1 MHPVPASASQ
11 NIGINLE
18 WKISMME
25 AEYASHYVAADLK
38 GCSIVCLPIPLNLHL
53 PAVLIKLEETK
64 ARSKADI
71 TRICC
76 LLSMPS
82 LKQLKQQ
89 VTAAGCGQHTAV
101 LMSRRYN
108 IVQHVFQFFMC
119 IC

>member
-53 PAVLIKLEETK
+53 PAVLIKLEEAK
-64 ARSKADI
+64 ACSKLILQGDVY
-71 TRICC
+71 
-76 LLSMPS
+76 L
-82 LKQLKQQ
+82 
-89 VTAAGCGQHTAV
+89 G
-101 LMSRRYN
+101 
-108 IVQHVFQFFMC
+108 
-119 IC
+119 

>member
-1 MHPVPASASQ
+1 
-11 NIGINLE
+11 
-18 WKISMME
+18 MME

-64 ARSKADI
+64 ACSKADI

-119 IC
+119 IY